1 MGKGRVLPWVLW
13 GAVTVWAVWSLLPL
27 GAPGEAGGRFAG
39 APGGARYLAPD
50 VPRGGPRPAWAAE
63 PEVWPTGPR
72 DLHLDEVED
81 FVRRLE
87 RAAGDAVPTLRF
99 EDLVTGF
106 AVGTGTW
113 SPGEL
118 LAGLARYLGRELVA
132 GGRLLGQLVLL
143 AVVGAVLQQL
153 AGAFER
159 AAVARIAHAVC
170 FLVLAVL
177 ALHSFRVALDVGRQ
191 AVEDMAGFVQ
201 ALLPVL
207 LTLVT
212 AAGGAVAAALLHP
225 LVLAGVTGVATTV
238 KAVVFPLLFLAAL
251 LGLAGHL
258 GEGFPVSR
266 LAGLIRGVALGVLGL
281 AGTVF
286 LGLLT
291 VHGVG
296 GAVAGGLALS
306 AAKFATDTFVPLVGG
321 LFADALQAMVGSST
335 IMKHAVGAAGMLVLL
350 LLTLFPALKLLGLVL
365 IYKLAGALVQ
375 PLGERRVA
383 DCLGYLGDSFLYFFA
398 AVAVAGLAFFFG
410 LAIVVAVG
418 DLAALW
424 R

>member
-1 MGKGRVLPWVLW
+1 LPWVLW
-13 GAVTVWAVWSLLPL
+13 STVVVWAVWSLLPL
-27 GAPGEAGGRFAG
+27 GAPGEAGWWLAG
-39 APGGARYLAPD
+39 APGGARYLVPGAP
-50 VPRGGPRPAWAAE
+50 PCGPRPAWAAE
-63 PEVWPTGPR
+63 PEAWPAGPG
-72 DLHLDEVED
+72 DLDLREVET
-81 FVRRLE
+81 FVRRLDE
-87 RAAGDAVPTLRF
+87 AAGDAVPTLSF
-99 EDLVTGF
+99 EDLVAGL
-106 AVGTGTW
+106 AGGTGTW

-132 GGRLLGQLVLL
+132 GGRLLGQLVML
-143 AVVGAVLQQL
+143 AVVCAVLQQL

-159 AAVARIAHAVC
+159 AAVARTAHAVC
-170 FLVLAVL
+170 FLALAVL

-212 AAGGAVAAALLHP
+212 AAGGAAAAALLHP
-225 LVLAGVTGVATTV
+225 LVLAGVTAVATTV

-258 GEGFPVSR
+258 AEGFPVTR
-266 LAGLIRGVALGVLGL
+266 LAGLMRGAALGVLGL

-286 LGLLT
+286 LGLLM

-306 AAKFATDTFVPLVGG
+306 AAKFAADTFVPLVGG
-321 LFADALQAMVGSST
+321 VFADALQAMVGSSR

-350 LLTLFPALKLLGLVL
+350 LLTLFPALKLLGLVW

-383 DCLGYLGDSFLYFFA
+383 DCLGHLGDSFLYFFA